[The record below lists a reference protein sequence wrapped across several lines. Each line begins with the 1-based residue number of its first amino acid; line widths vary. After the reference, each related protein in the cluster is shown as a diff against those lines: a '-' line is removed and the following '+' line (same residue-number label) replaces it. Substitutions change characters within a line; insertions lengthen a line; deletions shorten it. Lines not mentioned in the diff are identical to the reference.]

1 MMYSR
6 LSLQP
11 QETWVEPRYAP
22 PPPRRQSGSRLLP
35 LLSAI
40 LLMLWG
46 FYLMFLGYAP
56 PGAGAAPRLAV
67 EPSAVLQ
74 EIQPQAVQPQA
85 VQPTRGIRIVV
96 AEPAPIPVSPDT
108 WAALPTA
115 LTVPLAATPLADP
128 VDAPQKAAACR
139 EAPSLA
145 AQMVCVD
152 PTLGVADQR
161 AAAAYDAALEAGV
174 SPALLGRSQAHW
186 LLSRD
191 AAARSSPEDLLA
203 AYQAREHQLL
213 AAAALAQRT
222 VVSAAPPADPAQPRA
237 LTGAAPST

>member
-1 MMYSR
+1 M
-6 LSLQP
+6 
-11 QETWVEPRYAP
+11 
-22 PPPRRQSGSRLLP
+22 
-35 LLSAI
+35 SAT

-46 FYLMFLGYAP
+46 FYLMFLGYPP

-67 EPSAVLQ
+67 EPSAVFQ
-74 EIQPQAVQPQA
+74 EVQPQELPPA
-85 VQPTRGIRIVV
+85 RGIRIVV
-96 AEPAPIPVSPDT
+96 AEPAPVPVSPDT

-115 LTVPLAATPLADP
+115 LTVPLAAAPLADP

-152 PTLGVADQR
+152 PTLKVADQR

-203 AYQAREHQLL
+203 AYQARERQLL

-222 VVSAAPPADPAQPRA
+222 TVSTAPPADPAQPRA

>member
-1 MMYSR
+1 M
-6 LSLQP
+6 
-11 QETWVEPRYAP
+11 
-22 PPPRRQSGSRLLP
+22 
-35 LLSAI
+35 
-40 LLMLWG
+40 LMLWG

-56 PGAGAAPRLAV
+56 PGADVAQPLRAV
-67 EPSAVLQ
+67 ESPRVLQ
-74 EIQPQAVQPQA
+74 AIQPQAIQPQE

-96 AEPAPIPVSPDT
+96 AEPAPVLASPDT

-139 EAPSLA
+139 EATGLA
-145 AQMVCVD
+145 AQMACVD
-152 PTLGVADQR
+152 PTLAAADQR

-174 SPALLGRSQAHW
+174 SPSLLGRSQAHW

-203 AYQAREHQLL
+203 AYQARERQLR
-213 AAAALAQRT
+213 AAAALAGRT
-222 VVSAAPPADPAQPRA
+222 ADAIAPPAAPVQPRA